1 LVAIVV
7 PDDIDEVNVVEKVF
21 MYEALEWDSKIT
33 LAEWRVRHGDKAIE
47 WHDCDD
53 NHKDLTTTLAMD
65 EYQQPAKIKAENEQK
80 GLWESLPLKKRQER
94 A

>member
-1 LVAIVV
+1 
-7 PDDIDEVNVVEKVF
+7 
-21 MYEALEWDSKIT
+21 
-33 LAEWRVRHGDKAIE
+33 
-47 WHDCDD
+47 
-53 NHKDLTTTLAMD
+53 MD